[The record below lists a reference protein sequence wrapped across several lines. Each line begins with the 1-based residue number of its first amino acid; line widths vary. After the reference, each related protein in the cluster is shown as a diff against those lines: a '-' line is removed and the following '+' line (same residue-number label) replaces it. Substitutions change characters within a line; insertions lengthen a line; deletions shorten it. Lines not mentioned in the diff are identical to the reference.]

1 VRIPISYPN
10 LLRYP
15 MNNQKLPSWLTKP
28 SFLWTAAAFI
38 LLVGLPWLIVT
49 VVRSDAGM
57 AACFLLFYAID
68 PVFAIAAG
76 MFAGKDPRRLWFL
89 PILTPLLFLAGTWLC
104 FDPGEPAFVTYALMY
119 LLLGGTTMFVF
130 LIMTNGRR
138 K

>member
-1 VRIPISYPN
+1 
-10 LLRYP
+10 
-15 MNNQKLPSWLTKP
+15 MNKRDIPSWLTHP
-28 SFLWTAAAFI
+28 AFIWAAVSVI

-49 VVRSDAGM
+49 LIHSDAAM
-57 AACFLLFYAID
+57 AACILLFYVID

-89 PILTPLLFLAGTWLC
+89 PFLTPLLFLTGTWLC
-104 FDPGEPAFVTYALMY
+104 FEPGEPAFVTYALMY

-130 LIMTNGRR
+130 MILTNGRR

>member
-1 VRIPISYPN
+1 MKKQKISS
-10 LLRYP
+10 LLTHP
-15 MNNQKLPSWLTKP
+15 T
-28 SFLWTAAAFI
+28 FLWTVAAVI
-38 LLVGLPWLIVT
+38 LFVGLPWLIVT
-49 VVRSDAGM
+49 LIHSDAAM
-57 AACFLLFYAID
+57 AACFLLFFAID

-104 FDPGEPAFVTYALMY
+104 FDPGETAFVTYALMY

>member
-1 VRIPISYPN
+1 
-10 LLRYP
+10 
-15 MNNQKLPSWLTKP
+15 MNHKILPDILKKP
-28 SFLWTAAAFI
+28 AFLWSAAAVI

-49 VVRSDAGM
+49 LVRSDAGM

-89 PILTPLLFLAGTWLC
+89 PILVPLLFLIGTWLC
-104 FDPGEPAFVTYALMY
+104 FAPIDPTFFSYALMY
-119 LLLGGTTMFVF
+119 LLLSGTTMFVF